1 MIRAHGLTR
10 RFGDQAAVR
19 DVRFEIPTGRL
30 VELLGPNGARKTTM
44 VRMLSAPGSGLCCWQ
59 PGCRK
64 GYHGPWRCEMVDIL
78 DHQRAAIAQACA
90 RFGVARLDV
99 FGSAL
104 RDDFRLGESDLDLLV
119 DFGSMNPHDLV
130 DAYFGLLDELRA
142 VLAVEVDL
150 VMVGAVKNRFIAADI
165 ERTKQML
172 YAA

>member
-1 MIRAHGLTR
+1 
-10 RFGDQAAVR
+10 
-19 DVRFEIPTGRL
+19 
-30 VELLGPNGARKTTM
+30 
-44 VRMLSAPGSGLCCWQ
+44 
-59 PGCRK
+59 
-64 GYHGPWRCEMVDIL
+64 MVDVL
-78 DHQRAAIAQACA
+78 GNQRAAIAQACA
-90 RFGVARLDV
+90 RFGVARLDI

-104 RDDFRLGESDLDLLV
+104 RDDYRPGESDLDLLV
-119 DFGSMNPHDLV
+119 DFSSMNPRDLV

>member
-1 MIRAHGLTR
+1 
-10 RFGDQAAVR
+10 
-19 DVRFEIPTGRL
+19 
-30 VELLGPNGARKTTM
+30 
-44 VRMLSAPGSGLCCWQ
+44 
-59 PGCRK
+59 
-64 GYHGPWRCEMVDIL
+64 MVDVL
-78 DHQRAAIAQACA
+78 DDQRAAIAQACT

-99 FGSAL
+99 FGSVL
-104 RDDFRLGESDLDLLV
+104 RDDFRPGESDLDLLV